1 MRSKKY
7 LLHILMFFYFASGAI
22 MFPYLSIHLSKN
34 LRPSEI
40 GILMAI
46 IPTSMLLLQ
55 PFWGWAA
62 DKWGPGKVLK
72 FTLIFTIL
80 SAGGFLFVTSF
91 NGFFTVLLIY
101 SIFAASINSLIDATV
116 LSFKNDKYGSIR
128 LWGSIGYGVAAFLGG
143 LFKSSILGFWSFA
156 IHITLLVVT
165 LVIVLRLPNNHSAA
179 GNKKVSIRNRMDFS
193 HFYFFKNTRFIL
205 LLFSLFLTGVVLKG
219 YEIFFPVGLNNLKA
233 SGLILGS
240 AWVIEILPEVFLFY
254 FLDRIIGRISPWL
267 ILLSGTVLYIVR
279 VGILGF
285 FPVLWVWVAS
295 QPVSSIAFTLWYFGS
310 VKLVNKM
317 VNIGQKSTGQ
327 AVFWSVSY
335 GAGGLTGSFLSG
347 QLVNV
352 FGIFSYFKVAALI
365 CCLSV
370 MVLVFLSKTEKASTS
385 YINEQSI

>member
-1 MRSKKY
+1 MRNKY
-7 LLHILMFFYFASGAI
+7 LLYILMFFYFASGAI
-22 MFPYLSIHLSKN
+22 MFPYLAIHLSKN
-34 LRPSEI
+34 LNPSEI
-40 GILMAI
+40 GTLMAI

-62 DKWGPGKVLK
+62 DKWGAGKVLR

-116 LSFKNDKYGSIR
+116 LSLRNDKYGSIR

-156 IHITLLVVT
+156 IHIALLAVTLL
-165 LVIVLRLPNNHSAA
+165 IVLRLPNTKCAA
-179 GNKKVSIRNRMDFS
+179 ANKKASKRNRIDFS
-193 HFYFFKNTRFIL
+193 HFYFFKNTRFII

-233 SGLILGS
+233 SGVILGS
-240 AWVIEILPEVFLFY
+240 AWVIEIIPEVFLFY
-254 FLDRIIGRISPWL
+254 YLDRIIGKISPWL
-267 ILLSGTVLYIVR
+267 ILISGTVLYIAR

-285 FPVLWVWVAS
+285 FPVLWIWVVS
-295 QPVSSIAFTLWYFGS
+295 QPVSSLAFALWYFGA

-317 VNIGQKSTGQ
+317 VDEGQKSTGL

-335 GAGGLTGSFLSG
+335 GAGGLTGSFFSG
-347 QLVNV
+347 QMVNT
-352 FGIFSYFKVAALI
+352 FGIFSYFKVAAVI
-365 CCLSV
+365 CCLSA
-370 MVLVFLSKTEKASTS
+370 MILIYLSKTEKSSAS
-385 YINEQSI
+385 YIEAQRI